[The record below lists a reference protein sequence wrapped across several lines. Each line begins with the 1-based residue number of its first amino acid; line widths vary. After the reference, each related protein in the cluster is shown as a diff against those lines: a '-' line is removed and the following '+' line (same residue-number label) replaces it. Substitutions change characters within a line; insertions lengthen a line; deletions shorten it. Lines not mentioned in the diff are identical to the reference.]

1 MENYYEQAQKG
12 AWVSILSYIFLSACK
27 LIIAG
32 VTASSA
38 LKADGLN
45 NVTDI
50 IASIAVLVGL
60 KISKNLAIMI
70 IPMDI
75 PERNIS
81 LHLLLLLS

>member
-12 AWVSILSYIFLSACK
+12 AWVSILSYIFLSTCK

-50 IASIAVLVGL
+50 IAS
-60 KISKNLAIMI
+60 
-70 IPMDI
+70 
-75 PERNIS
+75 
-81 LHLLLLLS
+81 